1 MDAQDIAGNANN
13 RFLRTA
19 SLFVEKVEGNR
30 NVFNAKATK
39 IESGDNLN
47 VSDEEEDRNLIWTGQ
62 RINKAFGFVKATPAA
77 GITLKD
83 AGNYLV
89 YVNIPLEGS
98 VARGSVGLAS
108 PTEPRATEPS
118 RGMFT

>member
-1 MDAQDIAGNANN
+1 M
-13 RFLRTA
+13 FLMKKR
-19 SLFVEKVEGNR
+19 
-30 NVFNAKATK
+30 
-39 IESGDNLN
+39 I
-47 VSDEEEDRNLIWTGQ
+47 NLIWTGQ

-98 VARGSVGLAS
+98 VARGSVGLAVS
-108 PTEPRATEPS
+108 LDDEIVDGARGQQGYIATQMAIGSLQSTFQASLTPPQV
-118 RGMFT
+118 RC